1 MEHSQNGDSLGK
13 YALLIISIS
22 LATFMASLDGTIVN
36 IALPTISESFN
47 ISSSTVSWVS
57 TIYLLVMA
65 GCVLIFG
72 KISDII
78 GFKKIFLSGFT
89 VFTVGSFLC
98 GFLPDIFD
106 SFYMLVGARVIQA
119 VGGAMISAIGP
130 AMIAAFIPMSLKG
143 KAMGIIMTIA
153 ALGMALGPTLGG
165 FLTQYISWHW
175 IFFINVPVGII
186 AFILGAKVIPVTS
199 SRGDLSGF
207 DRSGAALIF
216 VGLAALLFA
225 VSEANALGWTSLPIA
240 GSIVLAIASLGY
252 FVIHEQR
259 SADPILELS
268 LFTKRNFL
276 ITNLIMSL
284 IFFCFAGINYLLPF
298 YLEYVQKFDTSSA
311 GLILTA
317 LSVAM
322 MVAGILAGVI
332 YNKTG
337 GRILCIAAAG
347 ALTIGFFLLTKLN
360 ADTSIGFI
368 VLCLLI
374 IGFGM
379 GLIVAPLSNM
389 VMNSVSRTHQ
399 GMVSSLTS
407 LERFAPM
414 TIGIAIFNLI
424 FIQGMKAIIINH
436 EITMEAPVTIK
447 LAVLSAGFDLAFFV
461 AFLIAIVILILTI
474 LVRQEIHPDYA
485 DESVHEETGME
496 MV

>member
-1 MEHSQNGDSLGK
+1 
-13 YALLIISIS
+13 
-22 LATFMASLDGTIVN
+22 
-36 IALPTISESFN
+36 
-47 ISSSTVSWVS
+47 
-57 TIYLLVMA
+57 
-65 GCVLIFG
+65 
-72 KISDII
+72 
-78 GFKKIFLSGFT
+78 
-89 VFTVGSFLC
+89 
-98 GFLPDIFD
+98 
-106 SFYMLVGARVIQA
+106 
-119 VGGAMISAIGP
+119 
-130 AMIAAFIPMSLKG
+130 
-143 KAMGIIMTIA
+143 MTIA

-165 FLTQYISWHW
+165 FLTQYMSWHW
-175 IFFINVPVGII
+175 IFFINIPVGII
-186 AFILGAKVIPVTS
+186 AFMLGAKVIPATP

-207 DRSGAALIF
+207 DKGGAALIF

-240 GSIVLAIASLGY
+240 GSIVIATISLGY
-252 FVIHEQR
+252 FIIHELR
-259 SADPILELS
+259 SPDPILDLT

-276 ITNLIMSL
+276 LANLIMSL

-322 MVAGILAGVI
+322 MIAGILAGVI

-347 ALTIGFFLLTKLN
+347 ALTIGFFLLTNLN
-360 ADTSIGFI
+360 AETGIGFL
-368 VLCLLI
+368 VLCLTI

-379 GLIVAPLSNM
+379 GLIVAPLSNI
-389 VMNSVSRTHQ
+389 VMNSVSRKHQ

-424 FIQGMKAIIINH
+424 FIQGMKAIIKNH
-436 EITMEAPVTIK
+436 DITRDAPATIK
-447 LAVLSAGFDLAFFV
+447 MAVLSAGFDLAFFV

-485 DESVHEETGME
+485 DENVHEETAIE